1 MDYETLREYKHA
13 YLRYLMNKIL
23 LAKNISENVKRQ
35 ENKNCSQV
43 VANAVAALSEIN
55 EASPSGQPLVEM
67 NAQTINKLL
76 TALNECTEWGQV
88 FILDS
93 LANYS
98 PKDDRE
104 AQSICER
111 ITPRLAHANAAVVLS
126 AVKVD
131 DKQYE

>member
-1 MDYETLREYKHA
+1 MDQLKD
-13 YLRYLMNKIL
+13 L
-23 LAKNISENVKRQ
+23 LSDSNPM
-35 ENKNCSQV
+35 V

-55 EASPSGQPLVEM
+55 ESSPTGSPLVGKFSIHESISIILK
-67 NAQTINKLL
+67 NSILELNTNTINKLL

-93 LANYS
+93 LSNYS
-98 PKDDRE
+98 PKDERE

-126 AVKVD
+126 AVKVN
-131 DKQYE
+131 

>member
-1 MDYETLREYKHA
+1 M
-13 YLRYLMNKIL
+13 L
-23 LAKNISENVKRQ
+23 LVNNMFLKNLNFRMVFPKISELLSDSNPM
-35 ENKNCSQV
+35 V

-55 EASPSGQPLVEM
+55 EASSSGVPLVEM
-67 NAQTINKLL
+67 NTQTINKLL

-93 LANYS
+93 ISNYS
-98 PKDDRE
+98 PKDERE

-126 AVKVD
+126 AVKGLSRSLIL
-131 DKQYE
+131 